1 MLPGPVVYRHHERDR
16 DPGRA
21 PRFTAVSQP
30 LEDGDEVKRDLVKP
44 LVEIRGL
51 TKSYRKKTVL
61 SGVDLTIYPG
71 ETVVLMGPSGC
82 GKSTLVR
89 CINRL
94 TEPDSGVVY
103 FENRLVTALSVHQLA
118 AVRREIGYVFQHFNL
133 IQRLNVIDNVTLA
146 LRINGVSPGEARERG
161 MEALALVGMAGKA
174 TDYPGELSGGEQQ
187 RVGIA
192 RALAQK
198 PRLML
203 WDEPTASLDP
213 ILVGEVLEVMEK
225 VIRTEKTTMLIVTHE
240 VDFSRRAADRILFL
254 AEGRSIEEGP
264 AAEVL
269 ANPRSEMGENIKV
282 S

>member
-1 MLPGPVVYRHHERDR
+1 MKEERDR
-16 DPGRA
+16 
-21 PRFTAVSQP
+21 
-30 LEDGDEVKRDLVKP
+30 P

-94 TEPDSGVVY
+94 TEPDSGAVY

-146 LRINGVSPGEARERG
+146 LRVNGVS
-161 MEALALVGMAGKA
+161 
-174 TDYPGELSGGEQQ
+174 
-187 RVGIA
+187 
-192 RALAQK
+192 
-198 PRLML
+198 
-203 WDEPTASLDP
+203 
-213 ILVGEVLEVMEK
+213 
-225 VIRTEKTTMLIVTHE
+225 
-240 VDFSRRAADRILFL
+240 
-254 AEGRSIEEGP
+254 
-264 AAEVL
+264 
-269 ANPRSEMGENIKV
+269 
-282 S
+282 

>member
-1 MLPGPVVYRHHERDR
+1 M
-16 DPGRA
+16 
-21 PRFTAVSQP
+21 
-30 LEDGDEVKRDLVKP
+30 KRNLVKP
-44 LVEIRGL
+44 LVEIKGL

-94 TEPDSGVVY
+94 TEPDSGAVY

-146 LRINGVSPGEARERG
+146 LRVNGVSPAEARERG
-161 MEALALVGMAGKA
+161 MGALALVGMAGKA
-174 TDYPGELSGGEQQ
+174 MDYPAELSGGEQQ

-254 AEGRSIEEGP
+254 AGGKIIEEGP

-269 ANPRSEMGENIKV
+269 ENPQSEIGKKYK
-282 S
+282 SLLKK

>member
-1 MLPGPVVYRHHERDR
+1 MKYDR
-16 DPGRA
+16 
-21 PRFTAVSQP
+21 V
-30 LEDGDEVKRDLVKP
+30 EP

-61 SGVDLTIYPG
+61 SGVDLTIHPG

-94 TEPDSGVVY
+94 TEPDGGAIY
-103 FENRLVTALSVHQLA
+103 FENRLVTALSAHQLA
-118 AVRREIGYVFQHFNL
+118 TVRRKMGYVFQQFNL

-146 LRINGVSPGEARERG
+146 LRINGSPPVEARERG

-174 TDYPGELSGGEQQ
+174 TDYPDELSGGEQQ

-225 VIRTEKTTMLIVTHE
+225 VIGTEETTMLIVTHE

-254 AEGRSIEEGP
+254 AEGKIIEEGP
-264 AAEVL
+264 AAKVL
-269 ANPRSEMGENIKV
+269 ENPQSEIGKKYK
-282 S
+282 SLLKK

>member
-1 MLPGPVVYRHHERDR
+1 MKEERDR
-16 DPGRA
+16 
-21 PRFTAVSQP
+21 
-30 LEDGDEVKRDLVKP
+30 P

-51 TKSYRKKTVL
+51 TKSYRKKPVL

-94 TEPDSGVVY
+94 TEPDGGEIY
-103 FENRLVTALSVHQLA
+103 FENRLVTALSAHQLA
-118 AVRREIGYVFQHFNL
+118 AIRRKMGYVFQQFIL
-133 IQRLNVIDNVTLA
+133 IQRLNVIDNVTMA
-146 LRINGVSPGEARERG
+146 LRVNGVPPAEARERG
-161 MEALALVGMAGKA
+161 MEALALVGMDGKA
-174 TDYPGELSGGEQQ
+174 TEYPGELSGGEQQ

-225 VIRTEKTTMLIVTHE
+225 VIRTEETTMLIVTHE

-254 AEGRSIEEGP
+254 AGGKIIEEGP

-269 ANPRSEMGENIKV
+269 ENPQSEIGKKYKNLLKK
-282 S
+282 